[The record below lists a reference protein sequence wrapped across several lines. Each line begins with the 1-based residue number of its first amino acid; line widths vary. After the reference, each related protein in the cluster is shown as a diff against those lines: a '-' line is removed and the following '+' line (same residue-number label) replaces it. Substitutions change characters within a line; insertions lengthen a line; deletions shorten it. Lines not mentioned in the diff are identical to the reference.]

1 MTDSLTLDAPLPA
14 TPAAVAGLLEP
25 LLRQAA
31 GAGSE
36 PVSLTLD
43 YGRPGLPG
51 EAVTVEAALERATRT
66 LAFVHGRVLAGEEVL
81 AAAQAVFRR
90 PVQAPGAD

>member
-1 MTDSLTLDAPLPA
+1 MTDQLTLAAALPA
-14 TPAAVAGLLEP
+14 TPAAAAGLLEP

-43 YGRPGLPG
+43 YGRPGLAG
-51 EAVTVEAALERATRT
+51 EPVTVEAVLERATRT
-66 LAFVHGRVLAGEEVL
+66 LAFVHGRVLAGAEVL

-90 PVQAPGAD
+90 PLQAPDAH